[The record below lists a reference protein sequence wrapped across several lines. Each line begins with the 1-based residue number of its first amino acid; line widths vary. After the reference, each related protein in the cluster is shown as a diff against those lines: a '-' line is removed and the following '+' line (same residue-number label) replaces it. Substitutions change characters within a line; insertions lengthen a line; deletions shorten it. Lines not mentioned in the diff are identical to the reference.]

1 MVASVSSPSPKGTGT
16 RHPGIRPGLDALPCL
31 RQPGLVALDR
41 GGYGYTYA
49 LQGRIAEGRA
59 PVFACHL
66 ERWGLRPWHRLLLAG
81 TLTGV
86 LVLLSR
92 EAAVV
97 WLLLVSYPVL
107 LMVARR
113 RIASL
118 AVDRGAAWRTAH
130 AVVGCLG
137 VGGLLMATGPPAE
150 PGYTPK
156 CAARDGVGDPG
167 VSVSPPTPCPRAAP
181 PWAADG
187 RVRRVA

>member
-1 MVASVSSPSPKGTGT
+1 V
-16 RHPGIRPGLDALPCL
+16 L
-31 RQPGLVALDR
+31 
-41 GGYGYTYA
+41 
-49 LQGRIAEGRA
+49 
-59 PVFACHL
+59 ACHL

-107 LMVARR
+107 LTVARR

-137 VGGLLMATGPPAE
+137 VGGLLMATAPLLSRGILL
-150 PGYTPK
+150 
-156 CAARDGVGDPG
+156 
-167 VSVSPPTPCPRAAP
+167 SVPLVTVWVTLGCPSLLQHLVPVLHRLGQRMGAC
-181 PWAADG
+181 G
-187 RVRRVA
+187 G